1 MSPKEITEQPS
12 NNNEVQTS
20 PNLTG
25 QPAPAITNTSQED
38 VVMVDRNDTQIINNE
53 NEKTTSD
60 KPDSLPAM
68 QEALTKKVL
77 TPSNYHAERI
87 ITPANT
93 GSLLRACLEA
103 AANEFFSAT
112 DKTQEELAILES
124 KHKEALKRYTLYIK
138 TQEALKQQPKANNL
152 KNIVPK
158 NMPMLQIQGGVV
170 RDSSK
175 PIHNSLDSFIS
186 AFERQLKSHNLPLD
200 NYWERLFWVCL
211 NDDQIPWFRHE
222 LLDKNC
228 SWETACAR
236 IKKEYGNPF
245 HIFIKR
251 HELFAA
257 HPKEGESIHAYTER
271 WVALAHDAGRKGGV
285 DLTFDFISS
294 LSSSIREKVYPV
306 LACIYGIEWP
316 TEVMEVAQLVIT
328 TIGEQIDNKQ
338 DITSS
343 SSPSSNKKRHF
354 SPSSEEPSAP
364 SKSKRKYG
372 NCPVHPKGSHSS
384 TECSVLKKQKEIVGQ
399 QLKQA
404 TNNNNNLCKFCKK
417 VPYKPGHKCQEFYE
431 FKKNNNSNKNSNHRT
446 FHNHSLHVVHY
457 TPSSLS
463 STSNTQHTPS
473 QRSQDILDEILL
485 PAKMDGMD
493 LTD

>member
-38 VVMVDRNDTQIINNE
+38 VVM
-53 NEKTTSD
+53 
-60 KPDSLPAM
+60 
-68 QEALTKKVL
+68 EALTKKVL

-87 ITPANT
+87 LTPANT
-93 GSLLRACLEA
+93 SSLLQACLEA

-124 KHKEALKRYTLYIK
+124 KHEEALKRYTLYRK
-138 TQEALKQQPKANNL
+138 TQEALKQQPKADNL

-175 PIHNSLDSFIS
+175 PIYNSLDSFIS
-186 AFERQLKSHNLPLD
+186 AFEHQLKSHNLPLD
-200 NYWERLFWVCL
+200 DHWERLF
-211 NDDQIPWFRHE
+211 
-222 LLDKNC
+222 
-228 SWETACAR
+228 
-236 IKKEYGNPF
+236 
-245 HIFIKR
+245 
-251 HELFAA
+251 
-257 HPKEGESIHAYTER
+257 
-271 WVALAHDAGRKGGV
+271 WVALAHDASRKGSV

-294 LSSSIREKVYPV
+294 LSSSIHEKVYPV
-306 LACIYGIEWP
+306 LARVYGIEWP
-316 TEVMEVAQLVIT
+316 TEVMEVAQLIIT

-338 DITSS
+338 DIISS
-343 SSPSSNKKRHF
+343 SSPSSNKKHHF

-364 SKSKRKYG
+364 SKSKRKYS

-384 TECSVLKKQKEIVGQ
+384 TECSVLKKQKEI
-399 QLKQA
+399 A

-417 VPYKPGHKCQEFYE
+417 VLYKPGHKCQEFYE
-431 FKKNNNSNKNSNHRT
+431 FKKNNNSNKNSNHCT
-446 FHNHSLHVVHY
+446 FHNCSLHVVHH
-457 TPSSLS
+457 TPSSSS
-463 STSNTQHTPS
+463 STLNTQHTPS
-473 QRSQDILDEILL
+473 QHSQDILDEILL

-493 LTD
+493 LT